1 LDLRSTLRVAFRAL
15 ARNKMRSAL
24 TMLGV
29 IIGIAAF
36 IAMVSVGEGAANMAQ
51 QQIQSFGANVIFVAA
66 GSAQV
71 GHMRMGAGQTK
82 TLVIEDM
89 RAVLREVPLIRAAA
103 PGVGA
108 NVQVVFE
115 NQNWATRIIGSTPVY
130 FEIRGWAVQ
139 AGSIFSD
146 EAVEAAQNVCLVG
159 QTVATN
165 LFGEENPVGKVI
177 RIRNLPFRVI
187 GLLAPRGQSPMGDDQ
202 DDMMIAPYTTVQK
215 KIAGITWLRFIIC
228 SAVSREASSAAVAAI
243 QPLLR
248 QRHNLRPD
256 EEDDFTVRTQADIAQ
271 MAEQMGNIFTRLLG
285 SIAFISLLVGGIGIM
300 NIMLVSVTERTR
312 EIGVR
317 MAVGATEAA
326 IRWQFLTEAVTLSM
340 MGGAAGILVGVGSSM
355 LISSLLRW
363 PTSISPLAIATTVGF
378 SVGVGIFFGYYPAR
392 KASQLDPIE
401 ALRYE

>member
-1 LDLRSTLRVAFRAL
+1 
-15 ARNKMRSAL
+15 MRSAL

-51 QQIQSFGANVIFVAA
+51 EQIQSFGANVIFVGA
-66 GSAQV
+66 GSAQQ

-89 RAVLREVPLIRAAA
+89 HAILSEVPIIRAAA
-103 PGVGA
+103 PGVGS
-108 NVQVVFE
+108 NVQVVYE
-115 NQNWATRIIGSTPVY
+115 NQNWATRITGSTPTY
-130 FEIRGWAVQ
+130 LEIRNWGVS
-139 AGSIFSD
+139 AGSTFSEED
-146 EAVEAAQNVCLVG
+146 VAAAQNVCLLG

-165 LFGEENPVGKVI
+165 LFGAENPVGQVV
-177 RIRNLPFRVI
+177 RIRSLPFRVI
-187 GLLAPRGQSPMGDDQ
+187 GLLAPRGQGGMGDDQ
-202 DDMMIAPYTTVQK
+202 DDMILAPYTTVQK
-215 KIAGITWLRFIIC
+215 KIAGITWLRFIMC

-256 EEDDFTVRTQADIAQ
+256 EEDDFMVRTQADVAQ
-271 MAEQMGNIFTRLLG
+271 LAEQTGRIFTRLLG

-326 IRWQFLTEAVTLSM
+326 IRWQFLTEAVTLSV
-340 MGGAAGILVGVGSSM
+340 MGGIAGIIVGVSTSM

-363 PTSISPLAIATTVGF
+363 PTTVSPLAIATTVGF
-378 SVGVGIFFGYYPAR
+378 SVGVGVFFGYYPAR

>member
-1 LDLRSTLRVAFRAL
+1 MDLRSTLRVAFRAL

-51 QQIQSFGANVIFVAA
+51 QQIESFGSNVIFIGA

-89 RAVLREVPLIRAAA
+89 HAIQREIPLIRAAA

-108 NVQVVFE
+108 SVQVVFE
-115 NQNWATRIIGSTPVY
+115 NQNWATRVTGSTPIY

-146 EAVEAAQNVCLVG
+146 EDVEAAQNVCLVG
-159 QTVATN
+159 QTVADN
-165 LFGEENPVGKVI
+165 LFGEENPVGKVV

-187 GLLAPRGQSPMGDDQ
+187 GVLAPRGQGAMGEDQ
-202 DDMMIAPYTTVQK
+202 DDVIIAPFTTVQK
-215 KIAGITWLRFIIC
+215 KIAGITWLRFIVC
-228 SAVSREASSAAVAAI
+228 SAISREASSAAVAAI

-256 EEDDFTVRTQADIAQ
+256 EEDDFMVRTQADVAQ
-271 MAEQMGNIFTRLLG
+271 MAEQMGSIFTRLLG
-285 SIAFISLLVGGIGIM
+285 SIALISLLVGGIGIM

-317 MAVGATEAA
+317 MAVGATETA

-340 MGGAAGILVGVGSSM
+340 MGGATGILVGIGSSM

-363 PTSISPLAIATTVGF
+363 PTTISPLAIATTVGF